1 MGKERKY
8 CNLGI
13 GLIPLVATFVLGIF
27 TNKIY
32 NFLTKENILENYV
45 EKLIS
50 KNRFKELPNLIKGKT
65 GYANNLGVK
74 IFYEDL
80 CLSENPVATVLLING
95 SSETLIQWP
104 EKMVR
109 IILKNNFRII
119 RFDNRGLG
127 MSDWMKSWSNS
138 NSYSLNDMALDAL
151 AVTNHLKVDKFHL
164 IGYSMGGMI
173 SQILAINYPE
183 KILSMSTI
191 MSSAHLFDPEAE
203 KADSKRV
210 RDLKKMIYSY
220 RNKKRNLNTALKFHF
235 KLSHLW
241 VGSGNYVHNHEKEL
255 EKVLF
260 EIKKRNGYNKNT
272 FYQHKKAI
280 KNAGSRYSKLKKILT
295 PTIVIHGTDDP
306 LIKASH
312 SKKMASLIHGSKLF
326 MIKGMG
332 HDFNKNFKNR
342 IISIILPHIL
352 RNS

>member
-1 MGKERKY
+1 MY
-8 CNLGI
+8 FFLSFII
-13 GLIPLVATFVLGIF
+13 GLIVFKF
-27 TNKIY
+27 Y
-32 NFLTKENILENYV
+32 YSLTKDNVLENYI

-50 KNRFKELPNLIKGKT
+50 NIRFKEVPDLIKGKT
-65 GYANNLGVK
+65 GYTNNVGVK

-80 CLSENPVATVLLING
+80 CLCKNPKATILLING

-104 EKMVR
+104 SQM
-109 IILKNNFRII
+109 ISTILKNDFRII

-127 MSDWMKSWSNS
+127 MSDWMPNWSNS
-138 NSYSLNDMALDAL
+138 KSYNLNDMALDAL
-151 AVTNHLKVDKFHL
+151 SVTNHLKIDKFHL

-173 SQILAINYPE
+173 SQIIAINYPE
-183 KILSMSTI
+183 KLLSLTTLMST
-191 MSSAHLFDPEAE
+191 AHLFDPEAE
-203 KADSKRV
+203 KSDSKRLMQ
-210 RDLKKMIYSY
+210 LKKMIYGY
-220 RNKKRNLNTALKFHF
+220 RNKKRDLNQALKFHF

-241 VGSGNYVHNHEKEL
+241 AGTGNYIHNHEKEL
-255 EKVLF
+255 EKALF
-260 EIKKRNGYNKNT
+260 EIKKRNGYNKKA

-280 KNAGSRYSKLKKILT
+280 KNSGSRYRKLKKITT
-295 PTIVIHGTDDP
+295 PTLIIHGSDDP

-312 SKKMASLIHGSKLF
+312 SKKMASLIHGSKLV